1 LLYLLGRLKKENM
14 MPVQLMPEFVELSL
28 PQDTRLAAAITNG
41 DTNSV
46 SQIFKEWNL
55 INPSFT

>member
-1 LLYLLGRLKKENM
+1 M